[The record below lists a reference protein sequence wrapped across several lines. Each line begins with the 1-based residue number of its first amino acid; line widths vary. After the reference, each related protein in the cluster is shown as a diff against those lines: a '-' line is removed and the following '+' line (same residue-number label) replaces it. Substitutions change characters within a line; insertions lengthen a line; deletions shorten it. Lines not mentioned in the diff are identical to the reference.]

1 MKNVVRQERKDSFVE
16 IRELKYFV
24 QVAKDGNYSTA
35 AQKLYISQPALSK
48 VIHKPEEEMG
58 FEFFYTFQ
66 KRQNLTDFG
75 QAFYEKA
82 VQVISEYDAL
92 SETARLERDIYKGQI
107 FLGFPPVAGTC
118 FFCDLIAKF
127 SKAYPGI
134 KLSIEE
140 KGSNKIMSSVEAGT
154 LDVGCVIGPVQGE
167 TFDHIP
173 FVQDTTC
180 LAVSE
185 NHPLAGRESVVLEE
199 LEDEPFVM
207 LGSEFSTHQDIKAAC
222 HRAGFEPK
230 VVLLSSQWDFV
241 VQMVRRNF
249 GVAFLPLSLFRRFSF
264 PDIRLLRVENAIS
277 VDRLELITKHDCYVS
292 RNVNCFVSF
301 IVQEMEKNPF
311 FGPNTWDQALAQ

>member
-1 MKNVVRQERKDSFVE
+1 M
-16 IRELKYFV
+16 
-24 QVAKDGNYSTA
+24 
-35 AQKLYISQPALSK
+35 
-48 VIHKPEEEMG
+48 
-58 FEFFYTFQ
+58 
-66 KRQNLTDFG
+66 
-75 QAFYEKA
+75 
-82 VQVISEYDAL
+82 
-92 SETARLERDIYKGQI
+92 
-107 FLGFPPVAGTC
+107 
-118 FFCDLIAKF
+118 
-127 SKAYPGI
+127 
-134 KLSIEE
+134 
-140 KGSNKIMSSVEAGT
+140 
-154 LDVGCVIGPVQGE
+154 
-167 TFDHIP
+167 
-173 FVQDTTC
+173 
-180 LAVSE
+180 
-185 NHPLAGRESVVLEE
+185 VLEE

-311 FGPNTWDQALAQ
+311 LDRIPGIRHWPNKQKKADRSAGTGRPFLFCFPPQRLTMWMARCWMLRAASRMASVTVG